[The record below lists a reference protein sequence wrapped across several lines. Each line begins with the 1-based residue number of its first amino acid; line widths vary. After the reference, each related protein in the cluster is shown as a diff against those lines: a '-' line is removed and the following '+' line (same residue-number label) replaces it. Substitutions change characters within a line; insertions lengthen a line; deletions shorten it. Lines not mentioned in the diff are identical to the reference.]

1 MILPSPRLTNFGLF
15 VLMLVGMGVALY
27 LQHYAHLEPCP
38 LCVFQRVSLMS
49 MGIVALIA
57 FIHNPAALVRRIY
70 AGLSLVGALAG
81 VGVAG
86 RHVWLQHLPADEV
99 PSCGPGLDYW
109 MDTFPFQEVVQKV
122 LRGSGECAKVDW
134 MMFGLSLPEW
144 TLMMFVGLTS
154 VVVWQLVRKA

>member
-57 FIHNPAALVRRIY
+57 FIHNPAVIGRRIY
-70 AGLSLVGALAG
+70 VGLSLVGALAG

>member
-1 MILPSPRLTNFGLF
+1 
-15 VLMLVGMGVALY
+15 MLVGMGVALY

-38 LCVFQRVSLMS
+38 LCIFQRVSLMS

-57 FIHNPAALVRRIY
+57 FIHNPAALGRRIY

>member
-49 MGIVALIA
+49 MGIVALM
-57 FIHNPAALVRRIY
+57 
-70 AGLSLVGALAG
+70 
-81 VGVAG
+81 
-86 RHVWLQHLPADEV
+86 LQHLPADEV

>member
-1 MILPSPRLTNFGLF
+1 MTLPSPRLTNFGLF

-38 LCVFQRVSLMS
+38 LCIFQRVSLMS

-57 FIHNPAALVRRIY
+57 FIHNPAALGRRIY

>member
-1 MILPSPRLTNFGLF
+1 MTLPSPRLTNFGLF

-57 FIHNPAALVRRIY
+57 FIHNPAALGRRIY

-144 TLMMFVGLTS
+144 TLMLFVGLTS

>member
-1 MILPSPRLTNFGLF
+1 MTLPSPRLTNFGLF

-38 LCVFQRVSLMS
+38 LCIFQRVSLMS

-57 FIHNPAALVRRIY
+57 FIHNPAALGRRIY

-134 MMFGLSLPEW
+134 MMFGLSLS
-144 TLMMFVGLTS
+144 L
-154 VVVWQLVRKA
+154 QLQRLF

>member
-1 MILPSPRLTNFGLF
+1 
-15 VLMLVGMGVALY
+15 MLVGMGVALY

-57 FIHNPAALVRRIY
+57 FIHNPAALGRRIY

>member
-1 MILPSPRLTNFGLF
+1 
-15 VLMLVGMGVALY
+15 MGVALY

-57 FIHNPAALVRRIY
+57 FIHNPAALGRRIY